1 MKISVIKLF
10 FLSLLFAWGCGQK
23 SHEHDGHQAVTSGE
37 NSPNDALYDEVMKI
51 HDEVMPKMDD
61 IYKLKEELKGK
72 TLTAVDDERKKQ
84 IEVSIA
90 TLDSASESMMVWM
103 REFSPIPD
111 SVGVERA
118 REYLETEMEK
128 IKNVRTEVQ
137 EALEKG
143 EAQKN

>member
-1 MKISVIKLF
+1 MKISILKLF
-10 FLSLLFAWGCGQK
+10 LISLVFAWGCGQK
-23 SHEHDGHQAVTSGE
+23 PHEHESSAPVGSGE
-37 NSPNDALYDEVMKI
+37 SANDALYDEVMKI

-72 TLTAVDDERKKQ
+72 TLTTPVDEEKKKQ
-84 IEVSIA
+84 IEASIA

-103 REFSPIPD
+103 REFNPIPD

-137 EALEKG
+137 EALDKG
-143 EAQKN
+143 EALKN